1 MDRLSSAGLLASRV
15 LLSAIFVYSGV
26 MKIFHF
32 SATTGFMTAQ
42 GMHMAGMFLV
52 LAILVEIAGGLSVL
66 LGYFPRLGALA
77 LALYLVPVT
86 LVFHRN
92 FGDPGQAA
100 HFMKNV
106 AISGGLLA
114 IVSVGGGVF
123 SVDARKR
130 AA

>member
-1 MDRLSSAGLLASRV
+1 MDRLASAGLLVSRV
-15 LLSAIFVYSGV
+15 LLSVIFLVSGA
-26 MKIFHF
+26 MKVF
-32 SATTGFMTAQ
+32 SFTATAGSMTSH
-42 GMHMAGMFLV
+42 GMHLAGMFLV
-52 LAILVEIAGGLSVL
+52 LAILVEIGGGLSVL
-66 LGYFPRLGALA
+66 LGYRPRLGALL
-77 LALYLVPVT
+77 LALFLVPVT

-92 FGDPGQAA
+92 LVDPGQAA

-106 AISGGLLA
+106 SIFGGLLA